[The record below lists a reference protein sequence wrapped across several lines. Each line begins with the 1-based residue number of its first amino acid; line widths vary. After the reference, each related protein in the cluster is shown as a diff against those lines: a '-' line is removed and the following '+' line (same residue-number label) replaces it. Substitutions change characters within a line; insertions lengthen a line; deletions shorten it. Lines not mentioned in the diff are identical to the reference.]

1 MSEDVVAL
9 AAAAAQVLTAAMETD
24 RWERTRDGLAAA
36 VGVDLTALEESRT
49 RVLDVDAADR
59 ADRLRQETADW
70 RYELIGHLA
79 VDARR
84 ARAVDRWMWAIT
96 HDETDGEPAAV
107 PAPRRPL
114 LGRLRRRR

>member
-9 AAAAAQVLTAAMETD
+9 AAAAAQVLTAAMDTE
-24 RWERTRDGLAAA
+24 RWERTRDGLAAVV
-36 VGVDLTALEESRT
+36 VGVDLTALEESRN
-49 RVLDVDAADR
+49 RLLDVDEAAR
-59 ADRLRQETADW
+59 ADRRRQETAGW

-96 HDETDGEPAAV
+96 HDEDGEPAAL

-114 LGRLRRRR
+114 LDRLLRRR